1 MRWPVLAPVRRPRGR
16 LTILVTLSFSPLSR
30 PHEWGHDTHECV
42 RHVKLAGVTDRLY
55 YTDSYLR
62 EFRARVTGR
71 SDDGR
76 RIYLDRTAFYPASG
90 GQPHDTG
97 VIAGVPLV
105 DVEDEGERIAHL
117 VAAPLPEHDTLQ
129 ADEVDCRIDWDRRF
143 DHMQQH
149 SGQHLLSAVF
159 VERFGIATVS
169 FHLGQENSTID
180 LDTATLEP
188 ARVLEA
194 ERRANEAVFENRP
207 LGVSFEDAAE
217 TRDLR
222 KPSERAGTLRI
233 VSIEGLDRSACGG
246 THVAR
251 TGEIGPILLRKLDR
265 IRNTVRV
272 EFLCGGRAVRRARA
286 DFDALSRVAQMVSG
300 ALDEVPGLMAAQFEA
315 ARNADKLRRKLEADL
330 AQYQGREL
338 YAATAPDEAGVR
350 RILRRLPSGNLE
362 DLRAIAQSFTAQAKA
377 VFVAVLDEPPAVLL
391 AVSAD
396 SGADSG
402 IDAGK
407 LLKAAL
413 TQAGGR
419 GGGNQ
424 RMAQGSLPSLEALE
438 QVLSCIRIS

>member
-1 MRWPVLAPVRRPRGR
+1 MLN
-16 LTILVTLSFSPLSR
+16 
-30 PHEWGHDTHECV
+30 
-42 RHVKLAGVTDRLY
+42 GVTDRLY

-62 EFRARVTGR
+62 KFRALVTDR
-71 SDDGR
+71 SADGR

-97 VIAGVPLV
+97 SIAGVPLV
-105 DVEDEGERIAHL
+105 EVEDEGERIAHV
-117 VAAPLPEHDTLQ
+117 VAAPVD
-129 ADEVDCRIDWDRRF
+129 ADEVDCRIDWERRF

-169 FHLGQENSTID
+169 FHLGQESSTID
-180 LDTATLEP
+180 LETVALDPVRAM
-188 ARVLEA
+188 EA

-207 LGVSFEDAAE
+207 LAVSFEDAAE

-222 KPSERAGTLRI
+222 KPSERAGTLRVVTI
-233 VSIEGLDRSACGG
+233 DGLDRSACGG

-251 TGEIGPILLRKLDR
+251 TGEIGPILLRKLER
-265 IRNTVRV
+265 IRNTTRV
-272 EFLCGGRAVRRARA
+272 EFLCGGRAVGRARA

-300 ALDEVPGLMAAQFEA
+300 SLDETPALVAAQFEA

-338 YAATAPDEAGVR
+338 YSATAPDEAGVR
-350 RILRRLPSGNLE
+350 RVLRRQPSGNLE

-377 VFVAVLDEPPAVLL
+377 VFVAALDEPPALLL

-396 SGADSG
+396 SGV
-402 IDAGK
+402 DAGK
-407 LLKAAL
+407 ALKAAL

-424 RMAQGSLPSLEALE
+424 RMAQGSLPSREVLE
-438 QVLSCIRIS
+438 QVLGQIRTS

>member
-1 MRWPVLAPVRRPRGR
+1 
-16 LTILVTLSFSPLSR
+16 
-30 PHEWGHDTHECV
+30 
-42 RHVKLAGVTDRLY
+42 VTDRLY
-55 YTDSYLR
+55 YSDSYLR
-62 EFRARVTGR
+62 EFRARVTDR
-71 SDDGR
+71 SDNGL

-97 VIAGVPLV
+97 AIAGVPLV
-105 DVEDEGERIAHL
+105 EVEDEGERIAHV
-117 VAAPLPEHDTLQ
+117 VASPVE
-129 ADEVDCRIDWDRRF
+129 ADEVECRIDWDRRF

-159 VERFGIATVS
+159 VELFGIATVS
-169 FHLGQENSTID
+169 FHLGQESSTID
-180 LDTATLEP
+180 LDTAALEP

-194 ERRANEAVFENRP
+194 ERRANQAVFENRP
-207 LGVSFEDAAE
+207 LAVSFEDAAQ

-222 KPSERAGTLRI
+222 KHSEREGTLRI

-251 TGEIGPILLRKLDR
+251 TGEIGPILLRKLER

-272 EFLCGGRAVRRARA
+272 EFLCGGRAVGRARS

-300 ALDEVPGLMAAQFEA
+300 SLDETPVLVAAQFEA

-338 YAATAPDEAGVR
+338 YSATAPDQAGVR
-350 RILRRLPSGNLE
+350 RVLRRLPSGNLE
-362 DLRAIAQSFTAQAKA
+362 DLRTIAQSFTAQPKA
-377 VFVAVLDEPPAVLL
+377 VFAAVLEEPPAVLL

-396 SGADSG
+396 SGT
-402 IDAGK
+402 DAGK

-413 TQAGGR
+413 AQAGGR

-424 RMAQGSLPSLEALE
+424 SMAQGSLPGREALE
-438 QVLSCIRIS
+438 QVLSLIRIS

>member
-1 MRWPVLAPVRRPRGR
+1 M
-16 LTILVTLSFSPLSR
+16 S
-30 PHEWGHDTHECV
+30 E
-42 RHVKLAGVTDRLY
+42 RLY

-62 EFRARVTGR
+62 EFRARVTDR
-71 SDDGR
+71 SADGR

-97 VIAGVPLV
+97 SIAGVPLV
-105 DVEDEGERIAHL
+105 EVEDEGERIAHV
-117 VAAPLPEHDTLQ
+117 VAAAVD
-129 ADEVDCRIDWDRRF
+129 ADEVDCRIDWERRF

-169 FHLGQENSTID
+169 FHLGQESSTID
-180 LDTATLEP
+180 LETATLDP

-194 ERRANEAVFENRP
+194 ERRANEAVCENRP
-207 LGVSFEDAAE
+207 LAVSFEDAAE

-222 KPSERAGTLRI
+222 KPSERAGTLRV

-251 TGEIGPILLRKLDR
+251 TGEIGPILLRKLER
-265 IRNTVRV
+265 IRNTTRV
-272 EFLCGGRAVRRARA
+272 EFLCGGRAVGRARA

-300 ALDEVPGLMAAQFEA
+300 SLDEAPALVAAQFEA

-330 AQYQGREL
+330 AQYRGREL
-338 YAATAPDEAGVR
+338 YSATVPDEAGVR
-350 RILRRLPSGNLE
+350 RVLRRQPSGNLE
-362 DLRAIAQSFTAQAKA
+362 DMRAIAQSFTAQAKA
-377 VFVAVLDEPPAVLL
+377 VFVAALDEPPALLL

-396 SGADSG
+396 SGV
-402 IDAGK
+402 DAGK
-407 LLKAAL
+407 VLKAAL

-424 RMAQGSLPSLEALE
+424 RMAQGSLPSREALE
-438 QVLSCIRIS
+438 QVLDQIRTS

>member
-1 MRWPVLAPVRRPRGR
+1 MLN
-16 LTILVTLSFSPLSR
+16 
-30 PHEWGHDTHECV
+30 
-42 RHVKLAGVTDRLY
+42 GVTDRLY

-62 EFRARVTGR
+62 RFRALVTDR
-71 SDDGR
+71 SADGR

-97 VIAGVPLV
+97 SIAGVPLV
-105 DVEDEGERIAHL
+105 EVEDEGERIAHV
-117 VAAPLPEHDTLQ
+117 VAAPVD
-129 ADEVDCRIDWDRRF
+129 ADEVDCRIDWERRF

-169 FHLGQENSTID
+169 FHLGQESSTID
-180 LDTATLEP
+180 LETVALDPVRAM
-188 ARVLEA
+188 EA
-194 ERRANEAVFENRP
+194 ERRANEAVFANRP
-207 LGVSFEDAAE
+207 LAVSFEDAAE

-222 KPSERAGTLRI
+222 KPSERAGTLRVVTI
-233 VSIEGLDRSACGG
+233 DGLDRSACGG

-251 TGEIGPILLRKLDR
+251 TGEIGPILLRKLER
-265 IRNTVRV
+265 IRNTTRV
-272 EFLCGGRAVRRARA
+272 EFLCGGRAVGRARA

-300 ALDEVPGLMAAQFEA
+300 SLDETPALVAAQFEA

-338 YAATAPDEAGVR
+338 YSATAPDEAGVR
-350 RILRRLPSGNLE
+350 RVLRRQPSGNLE

-377 VFVAVLDEPPAVLL
+377 VFVAALDEPPALLL

-396 SGADSG
+396 SGV
-402 IDAGK
+402 DAGK
-407 LLKAAL
+407 ALKAAL

-424 RMAQGSLPSLEALE
+424 RMAQGSLPSREALE
-438 QVLSCIRIS
+438 QVLGQIRTS

>member
-1 MRWPVLAPVRRPRGR
+1 
-16 LTILVTLSFSPLSR
+16 
-30 PHEWGHDTHECV
+30 
-42 RHVKLAGVTDRLY
+42 VTDRLY
-55 YTDSYLR
+55 YSDSYLR
-62 EFRARVTGR
+62 EFRARVTAR

-76 RIYLDRTAFYPASG
+76 RIYLDRTAFYPTSG

-97 VIAGVPLV
+97 SIAGVPLA

-117 VAAPLPEHDTLQ
+117 LSAPLPVHD
-129 ADEVDCRIDWDRRF
+129 ANEVDCRIDWDRRF

-159 VERFGIATVS
+159 VELFGIATVS
-169 FHLGQENSTID
+169 FHLGEESCTID
-180 LDTATLEP
+180 LRTSALES

-194 ERRANEAVFENRP
+194 ERRANQAVFENRP
-207 LGVSFEDAAE
+207 LAVSFEDAAQ

-222 KPSERAGTLRI
+222 KPSARAGTLRI

-265 IRNTVRV
+265 IRDTVRV

-286 DFDALSRVAQMVSG
+286 DFDALTRVAQMVS
-300 ALDEVPGLMAAQFEA
+300 ASLDETPAAVAAQFEA
-315 ARNADKLRRKLEADL
+315 AHYAEKLRRKLETDL

-338 YAATAPDEAGVR
+338 YAATAPDETGVR
-350 RILRRLPSGNLE
+350 RVLRHLPLGNLE
-362 DLRAIAQSFTAQAKA
+362 DQRAIAQSFTAQPKSVYIAA
-377 VFVAVLDEPPAVLL
+377 LDQPPAVLL

-396 SGADSG
+396 SGT
-402 IDAGK
+402 DAGN

-413 TQAGGR
+413 SEAGGR
-419 GGGNQ
+419 GGGNP
-424 RMAQGSLPSLEALE
+424 RIAQGSLPGGAALE
-438 QVLSCIRIS
+438 QVLGSIATTSFRKS

>member
-1 MRWPVLAPVRRPRGR
+1 M
-16 LTILVTLSFSPLSR
+16 T
-30 PHEWGHDTHECV
+30 E
-42 RHVKLAGVTDRLY
+42 RLY

-97 VIAGVPLV
+97 SIAGVPLV
-105 DVEDEGERIAHL
+105 EVEDEGERLAHI
-117 VAAPLPEHDTLQ
+117 VAAPVAE
-129 ADEVDCRIDWDRRF
+129 DEVDCRIDWARRF

-159 VERFGIATVS
+159 VERFGMATVS
-169 FHLGQENSTID
+169 FHLGQESSTID
-180 LDTATLEP
+180 LDTATLEA
-188 ARVLEA
+188 ARMLEA
-194 ERRANEAVFENRP
+194 ERRANEAVCENRP
-207 LGVSFEDAAE
+207 LSVTLEDAGE

-222 KPSERAGTLRI
+222 KPSERDGTLRI

-251 TGEIGPILLRKLDR
+251 SGEIGPILLRKLER

-272 EFLCGGRAVRRARA
+272 EFLCGGRAVGRARA

-300 ALDEVPGLMAAQFEA
+300 SLDEAPGLVAAQFEA

-338 YAATAPDEAGVR
+338 YSATAPDEAGVR
-350 RILRRLPSGNLE
+350 RVLRRAPCGNLE

-377 VFVAVLDEPPAVLL
+377 VFVAVVDEPPTVLL

-396 SGADSG
+396 GSDSG

-424 RMAQGSLPSLEALE
+424 RMAQGSLPSRDALE
-438 QVLSCIRIS
+438 QVLSHIRTF

>member
-1 MRWPVLAPVRRPRGR
+1 M
-16 LTILVTLSFSPLSR
+16 
-30 PHEWGHDTHECV
+30 
-42 RHVKLAGVTDRLY
+42 TDRLY

-62 EFRARVTGR
+62 KFRALVTGR
-71 SDDGR
+71 SADGR

-97 VIAGVPLV
+97 SIAGVPLV
-105 DVEDEGERIAHL
+105 EVEDEGERIAHV
-117 VAAPLPEHDTLQ
+117 VAAAVD
-129 ADEVDCRIDWDRRF
+129 ADEVDCRIDWERRF

-169 FHLGQENSTID
+169 FHLGQESSTID
-180 LDTATLEP
+180 LETATLDP

-194 ERRANEAVFENRP
+194 ERRANEAVCENRP
-207 LGVSFEDAAE
+207 LAVSFEDAAE

-222 KPSERAGTLRI
+222 KPSERAGTLRV

-251 TGEIGPILLRKLDR
+251 TGEIGPILLRKLER
-265 IRNTVRV
+265 IRNTTRV
-272 EFLCGGRAVRRARA
+272 EFLCGGRAVGRARA

-300 ALDEVPGLMAAQFEA
+300 SLDEAPGLVAAQFEA

-330 AQYQGREL
+330 AQYRGREL
-338 YAATAPDEAGVR
+338 YSATVPDEAGVR
-350 RILRRLPSGNLE
+350 RVLRRQPSGNLE
-362 DLRAIAQSFTAQAKA
+362 DMRAIAQSFTAQAKA
-377 VFVAVLDEPPAVLL
+377 VFVAALDEPPALLL

-396 SGADSG
+396 SGV
-402 IDAGK
+402 DAGK
-407 LLKAAL
+407 VLKAAL

-424 RMAQGSLPSLEALE
+424 RMAQGSLPSREALE
-438 QVLSCIRIS
+438 QVLDQIRTS

>member
-1 MRWPVLAPVRRPRGR
+1 
-16 LTILVTLSFSPLSR
+16 VT
-30 PHEWGHDTHECV
+30 E
-42 RHVKLAGVTDRLY
+42 RLY

-71 SDDGR
+71 SEDGR
-76 RIYLDRTAFYPASG
+76 RIYLDRTAFYPTSG
-90 GQPHDTG
+90 GQPYDTG
-97 VIAGVPLV
+97 WIAGVPV
-105 DVEDEGERIAHL
+105 AEVEDEGERIAHIVVPS
-117 VAAPLPEHDTLQ
+117 VA
-129 ADEVDCRIDWDRRF
+129 ADEVECRIDWERRF

-169 FHLGQENSTID
+169 FHLGQESSTID
-180 LDTATLEP
+180 LDTAGLDP

-194 ERRANEAVFENRP
+194 ERRANHVVYENRP
-207 LGVSFEDAAE
+207 LAFSFEDAAQ

-222 KPSERAGTLRI
+222 KPSGREGTLRI
-233 VSIEGLDRSACGG
+233 VSIDGLDRSACGG
-246 THVAR
+246 THVSR

-286 DFDALSRVAQMVSG
+286 DFEALTRVSQMVSG
-300 ALDEVPGLMAAQFEA
+300 PLDEAPALVAAQLEA
-315 ARNADKLRRKLEADL
+315 ARDADKLRRKLEAEL

-338 YAATAPDEAGVR
+338 YSATVPDESGVR
-350 RILRRLPSGNLE
+350 RVLRRAASGNLE
-362 DLRAIAQSFTAQAKA
+362 NWRAVAQSFTAQAKA
-377 VFVAVLDEPPAVLL
+377 VFVAALDEPPAVLL
-391 AVSAD
+391 AVA
-396 SGADSG
+396 ADSG

-424 RMAQGSLPSLEALE
+424 RMAQGSLPSREGLE
-438 QVLSCIRIS
+438 QVLSHIKTT